1 MSYKNWKHIL
11 ECVFSF
17 HNSIFNGI
25 SIIKT
30 IYGSHGQ
37 NQLQLL
43 TLFFFPLLGSVS
55 LVSSSFFF
63 FFFLSHSSSFTRLGF
78 LEFFLFFL
86 FLFFFF
92 TGFGFLVFF
101 FFTGFELL
109 AGSYSSITDDVT
121 PTNAS
126 CTESSCISDDI
137 AEAAKDIT
145 LLGCA
150 TSAGWG
156 FWPWFEIWE
165 WSAAERRPK
174 RTCGESAEPSWRC
187 WTRQWCCW
195 ACLLRP
201 KSVEGGLHTTQC
213 RNDQKERDEREREL
227 LGAVSESGIG
237 PTK

>member
-78 LEFFLFFL
+78 LEFFLFFS
-86 FLFFFF
+86 FSFFFF
-92 TGFGFLVFF
+92 NWVWVFGFF
-101 FFTGFELL
+101 FFSL
-109 AGSYSSITDDVT
+109 GSSSSLDRT
-121 PTNAS
+121 PQSPMTSPQLMPAAPSLPAS
-126 CTESSCISDDI
+126 
-137 AEAAKDIT
+137 AMT
-145 LLGCA
+145 LPKLQR
-150 TSAGWG
+150 TSR
-156 FWPWFEIWE
+156 
-165 WSAAERRPK
+165 S
-174 RTCGESAEPSWRC
+174 
-187 WTRQWCCW
+187 
-195 ACLLRP
+195 
-201 KSVEGGLHTTQC
+201 
-213 RNDQKERDEREREL
+213 
-227 LGAVSESGIG
+227 
-237 PTK
+237 